1 MATVGYSATKERDE
15 LRDLQ
20 VYHYLDREG
29 STYLCKKDN
38 VLRILFLIL
47 MMSFLSHGVCGTP
60 ILDAFNEKFNHE
72 CKSKDTST
80 HLNPVQ
86 NNY

>member
-1 MATVGYSATKERDE
+1 MISIVAQQTLPDIR
-15 LRDLQ
+15 RLQ
-20 VYHYLDREG
+20 IYHYPDREG
-29 STYLCKKDN
+29 STYLCQKDN

-72 CKSKDTST
+72 CKSKDRPW
-80 HLNPVQ
+80 LV
-86 NNY
+86 